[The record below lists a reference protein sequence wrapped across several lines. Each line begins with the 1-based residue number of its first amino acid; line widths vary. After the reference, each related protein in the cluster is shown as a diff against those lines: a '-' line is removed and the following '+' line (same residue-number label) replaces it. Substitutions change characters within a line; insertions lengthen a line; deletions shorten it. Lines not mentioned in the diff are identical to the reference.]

1 MSGDAA
7 DHKREWRLLHH
18 AIVQVIDSYGREL
31 AKCGRA
37 VCVSSK
43 RNTDCYSQ
51 FITLYNMQLLQ
62 PEMLAALQTLL
73 ADYRDWSIEVQVAAP
88 DGERTWDWRD
98 MIIEISHDRI
108 IDRLQHD
115 LLPDHLRQ
123 IRFGTT
129 IDEYYEEMAA
139 KVRRLMRQQV

>member
-7 DHKREWRLLHH
+7 DHKREWRLLHR
-18 AIVQVIDSYGREL
+18 AIVQVIDSYGCEL

-43 RNTDCYSQ
+43 RNTGCYSQ